1 MKVSVLLQKIREYII
16 PKDAEIQVAAFNIL
30 ALCGVIVSV
39 ITAIVNAASGH
50 WPVVG
55 ADLSGVICSLALM
68 IYCHRTGNYRRAMIL
83 TVFIVFLGLFT
94 ALYFIQGGYHSGIPA
109 FFIFG
114 VVFTAFL
121 LNGATMV
128 IVSVSLATTM
138 YCQIRVYRKKQ
149 QELNE
154 AILAMNELIV
164 SNTSSTKIREWVND
178 SNITGKRKR
187 PLVIIAGVI
196 GTVASFFIYDH
207 FIKWLTILNC
217 ILPPIGAVIIVDYF
231 VNRGRYEED
240 EKSLPSVNT
249 GNVISVLAGAFTGI
263 VFNKG
268 ISGVN
273 AMLVSIIV
281 YLLIRRFS
289 DSTGGR
295 IHKSTTGS
303 C

>member
-114 VVFTAFL
+114 VVVTA
-121 LNGATMV
+121 
-128 IVSVSLATTM
+128 VSL
-138 YCQIRVYRKKQ
+138 
-149 QELNE
+149 
-154 AILAMNELIV
+154 
-164 SNTSSTKIREWVND
+164 
-178 SNITGKRKR
+178 
-187 PLVIIAGVI
+187 
-196 GTVASFFIYDH
+196 FIYDH

-217 ILPPIGAVIIVDYF
+217 ILPPIGVVIIVDYF
-231 VNRGRYEED
+231 VNMGRYEED
-240 EKSLPSVNT
+240 ERSLPSVNIRT
-249 GNVISVLAGAFTGI
+249 NYGI
-263 VFNKG
+263 
-268 ISGVN
+268 I
-273 AMLVSIIV
+273 
-281 YLLIRRFS
+281 
-289 DSTGGR
+289 
-295 IHKSTTGS
+295 
-303 C
+303 